1 MFMAV
6 AQAFGSDMG
15 MVMELES
22 IVMLQIPS
30 AREYGSE
37 GRVGI
42 ISVTSESYR
51 DKRSFQ
57 KKNLVTVKIETED
70 CFPQSGEPSS
80 PAASFR

>member
-1 MFMAV
+1 MAV

-22 IVMLQIPS
+22 IVMLQTPS
-30 AREYGSE
+30 AREHGSE
-37 GRVGI
+37 GRVGV

-57 KKNLVTVKIETED
+57 NKNLVTVKIETED
-70 CFPQSGEPSS
+70 CFQQSREPSS